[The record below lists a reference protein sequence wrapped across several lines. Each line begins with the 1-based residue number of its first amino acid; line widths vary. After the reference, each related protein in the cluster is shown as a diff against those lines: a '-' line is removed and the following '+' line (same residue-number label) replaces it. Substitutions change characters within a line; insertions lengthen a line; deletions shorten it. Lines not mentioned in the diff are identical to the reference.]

1 MQELSPM
8 PSIAVTIG
16 GQLRVYHAFV
26 TNAGP
31 ELDGPS
37 TLTLY
42 ASTFSDLAGFTADP
56 IAHDTARGRMT
67 ARLVLIETRGTSRGT
82 APGTAQSTASSLPA
96 DPVLVSLKTLQHWL
110 WSRLQASSARRG
122 AGMTYRSN
130 HTSAFTARHT
140 GELFRRSRYESS
152 SSKSRR
158 TTKATLPA
166 NSRMPSCI
174 SPTANSTA

>member
-42 ASTFSDLAGFTADP
+42 ASTFSDLAGFAADP
-56 IAHDTARGRMT
+56 IAHDTARGCMT
-67 ARLVLIETRGTSRGT
+67 ARLVAHRDARTCL
-82 APGTAQSTASSLPA
+82 APRQVPRRALRLRSTQIPC
-96 DPVLVSLKTLQHWL
+96 
-110 WSRLQASSARRG
+110 SSA
-122 AGMTYRSN
+122 
-130 HTSAFTARHT
+130 
-140 GELFRRSRYESS
+140 
-152 SSKSRR
+152 SRR
-158 TTKATLPA
+158 CGTGSGPGCRRQRRDEVQA
-166 NSRMPSCI
+166 
-174 SPTANSTA
+174 

>member
-26 TNAGP
+26 TTAGP

-42 ASTFSDLAGFTADP
+42 ASTLTDLSGFAADP
-56 IAHDTARGRMT
+56 IVHDTVRGRMPT
-67 ARLVLIETRGTSRGT
+67 RLVLIEMRELAWHR
-82 APGTAQSTASSLPA
+82 ASYRAGHRAGHRIFAPA

-110 WSRLQASSARRG
+110 WSRLQ
-122 AGMTYRSN
+122 
-130 HTSAFTARHT
+130 TSA
-140 GELFRRSRYESS
+140 
-152 SSKSRR
+152 
-158 TTKATLPA
+158 A
-166 NSRMPSCI
+166 NEVH
-174 SPTANSTA
+174 A

>member
-42 ASTFSDLAGFTADP
+42 TSTFSDLAGFTADL
-56 IAHDTARGRMT
+56 IAHDTARSRT
-67 ARLVLIETRGTSRGT
+67 AARLVLIETRELAWHR
-82 APGTAQSTASSLPA
+82 ARYRAERCVFLHA
-96 DPVLVSLKTLQHWL
+96 DPVLVSLRTLERWL
-110 WSRLQASSARRG
+110 WSRLQ
-122 AGMTYRSN
+122 
-130 HTSAFTARHT
+130 TSAPNEVHA
-140 GELFRRSRYESS
+140 
-152 SSKSRR
+152 
-158 TTKATLPA
+158 
-166 NSRMPSCI
+166 
-174 SPTANSTA
+174 

>member
-42 ASTFSDLAGFTADP
+42 ASTFSDLAGFTADL
-56 IAHDTARGRMT
+56 IAHDTARGRMA
-67 ARLVLIETRGTSRGT
+67 ARLVLIETRELAWHR
-82 APGTAQSTASSLPA
+82 ARYRAEQCVFLHA

-110 WSRLQASSARRG
+110 WQRLQASAPNEVH
-122 AGMTYRSN
+122 A
-130 HTSAFTARHT
+130 
-140 GELFRRSRYESS
+140 
-152 SSKSRR
+152 
-158 TTKATLPA
+158 
-166 NSRMPSCI
+166 
-174 SPTANSTA
+174 